1 MQSTGSGK
9 TRPAQAGRV
18 APGFAGAAPY
28 DLFHV
33 LALSTVK
40 AAQPSAANRWPNVL
54 RALRHRNFRLYFIG
68 HAISTLGTWVQTV
81 ALSWLVYR
89 LTGSAALLGITTCAT
104 LLPQL
109 LVGPIAG
116 AWIDR
121 HDKRRLL
128 MLVQSL
134 LGVQALV
141 LALLTGLELIGPAL
155 IVTLATTLG
164 ILSAVDTPLRQ
175 SLLSRLVDDRDDLP
189 NALALNAMLFTC
201 SRFVGPPLAGLL
213 LALTGEALCFAL
225 NALSYAGLILGLLAV
240 RLAPGEKASGSMR
253 SIFREGLDY
262 TLRSPPLRALIIGV
276 LVVNLT
282 ASSYAVL
289 LPVFVHDIFTGD
301 ARTLG
306 WLWGAAG
313 FGSLLSTVLLAGKQS
328 VARLR
333 GLILFSAIA
342 SAVGLLLFASSR
354 YLPLSLL
361 AMAILGF
368 GVTINNVGTNIL
380 LQGQAPEAL
389 RGRVV
394 SIYTSTRFGFDAIGG
409 LLAGLLAAH
418 IGGPWAM
425 YIAAA
430 VLALYCAWQL
440 LLQRRT
446 APEPVTEDIAQ

>member
-1 MQSTGSGK
+1 MKVEQQ
-9 TRPAQAGRV
+9 TRP
-18 APGFAGAAPY
+18 
-28 DLFHV
+28 
-33 LALSTVK
+33 
-40 AAQPSAANRWPNVL
+40 NRWPAVL
-54 RALRHRNFRLYFIG
+54 RALHHRNFRLYFAG
-68 HAISTLGTWVQTV
+68 HAVSTLGTWMQTV

-121 HDKRRLL
+121 HDKRSLL
-128 MLVQSL
+128 MKVEAL
-134 LGVQALV
+134 LAAQALL
-141 LALLTGLELIGPAL
+141 LAVLTGLELITPGL
-155 IVTLATTLG
+155 IVTLAATLG
-164 ILSAVDTPLRQ
+164 ILNAVDTPLRQ
-175 SLLSRLVDDRDDLP
+175 SLLSRLVDDRADLP

-201 SRFVGPPLAGLL
+201 SRFIGPPLAGLL

-225 NALSYAGLILGLLAV
+225 NALSYGGLILGLQLI

-253 SIFREGLDY
+253 HMFREGLDY
-262 TLRSPPLRALIIGV
+262 VLHSPSLRSLMLGV
-276 LVVNLT
+276 LMVNLT
-282 ASSYAVL
+282 ASTYAVL

-313 FGSLLSTVLLAGKQS
+313 LGSLLSTVLLAGHQGTD
-328 VARLR
+328 RLR
-333 GLILFSAIA
+333 SLILFSACA
-342 SAVGLLLFASSR
+342 SALGLLLFASSR
-354 YLPLSLL
+354 SLPLSLL
-361 AMAILGF
+361 AMLILGF

-409 LLAGLLAAH
+409 LLAGMLAGH

-425 YIAAA
+425 AIAAA
-430 VLALYCAWQL
+430 LLILYCLWQLALRA
-440 LLQRRT
+440 RGT
-446 APEPVTEDIAQ
+446 PEPASEEPTP